1 MAHIVKRGKSY
12 TVRVSCGYDI
22 NGKQIFKNK
31 TFRPP
36 EGLSAKQEKKALDE
50 FVLDFER
57 QAKLGRVLDGNI
69 RFVEFCEKWFKDYAE
84 GNLQP
89 KTLQRYKEFAARC
102 NQAIGNIKLEDIR
115 PHHLNDFYSNL
126 AEPGMNKRTGGFLSP
141 KTIQEHHRFIS
152 KVLNTAVQ
160 WQIIYENPATRAT
173 PPKVK
178 QAEVLYL
185 DEEQAK
191 MVITAL
197 EQEEQKYKT
206 ALILAIYSGL
216 RRGELCG
223 LKWQDIDFEGK
234 IISVRRT
241 LQYLASIGLY
251 EKEPKTK
258 SSLRSLKLPDEIF
271 HLLRE
276 HKSWQDE
283 QRTAHGTAWE
293 DNDYILTQQDGKPM
307 HPDTLTD
314 FFSRLAKKLDLPKGI
329 SFHSLRHTSAT
340 LLIAGGMSPR
350 TVASRLGHAQ
360 VSTTMNIYSHQLQ
373 SADAKAAEV
382 LSDMLNPVKLDK

>member
-36 EGLSAKQEKKALDE
+36 EGLTAKQEKKALDE

-69 RFVEFCEKWFKDYAE
+69 RFVEFCEKWFKDYGE
-84 GNLQP
+84 KNLQL

-178 QAEVLYL
+178 QAEILYL

-223 LKWQDIDFEGK
+223 LKWQDIDFEGR
-234 IISVRRT
+234 IISVKRT

-258 SSLRSLKLPDEIF
+258 SSLRSMKLPSEIF
-271 HLLRE
+271 HLLKE
-276 HKSWQDE
+276 HRAWQDE

-314 FFSRLAKKLDLPKGI
+314 FFSKLAKKLSLPKGI